1 MQKGIDIN
9 IAVDSVAA
17 LSNKKL
23 EGSIW
28 LFDNSPFEGD
38 GQGTTNLST
47 ICVGGQVVNWKITA
61 VDLQTPATIKFI
73 SFFDVDKEWNP
84 DEIYYE
90 NSNLLDAKQW
100 SAIVPITM
108 TIGKEYR
115 YRLAVQIGEG
125 KNSVMYIDSPT
136 LVRI

>member
-1 MQKGIDIN
+1 MQKDIDIN
-9 IAVDSVAA
+9 IVLDSVGA

-23 EGSIW
+23 DGSVW

-38 GQGTTNLST
+38 GQGTTNLTT
-47 ICVGGQVVNWKITA
+47 ICVGGQVVNWKIIA
-61 VDLQTPATIKFI
+61 IDLQTPATIKFI
-73 SFFDVDKEWNP
+73 SFYDVDKEWNA
-84 DEIYYE
+84 DEVYYE

-108 TIGKEYR
+108 TLGKEYR

-125 KNSVMYIDSPT
+125 KNSVLYIDSPV